1 MKIVWQV
8 LYAKEMKELWR
19 SRKWIWVPLVFV
31 LLGVSQPVTTYYLPD
46 ILQAAGSLPEGTV
59 IEIPKPTGAAVL
71 AQTLSQYGMLG
82 VLILILSVMGIV
94 SAERASGAAGLVLV
108 KPLSFA
114 SYITAKWAASITLGV
129 VSFAAGYASSWYYT
143 ELLIGSVEPVRV
155 VQSMLLY
162 GLWLAFVVT
171 VAVTFSSVMN
181 GSGAIAFLSVGL
193 VALLS
198 VLAGVFRRY
207 MGWSPGTL
215 SGHAASVLSDGT
227 AGPGLPL
234 AMAVTFAAGA
244 AMLWLAVRLLGRK
257 ELLPS

>member
-1 MKIVWQV
+1 MTVWLV
-8 LYAKEMKELWR
+8 LYAKEMMELWR

-82 VLILILSVMGIV
+82 VLILILSVMGVV

-108 KPLSFA
+108 KPVSFA
-114 SYITAKWAASITLGV
+114 SYITAKWAASITIGV

-143 ELLIGSVEPVRV
+143 ELLIGSVEPVRFL
-155 VQSMLLY
+155 QSMLLY

-171 VAVTFSSVMN
+171 VAVTFSSIMN

-198 VLAGVFRRY
+198 VLAGVFRHY

-215 SGHAASVLSDGT
+215 SGHAAAVLNDGT
-227 AGPGLPL
+227 AGSGLPL
-234 AMAVTFAAGA
+234 AMAVTIAAVA